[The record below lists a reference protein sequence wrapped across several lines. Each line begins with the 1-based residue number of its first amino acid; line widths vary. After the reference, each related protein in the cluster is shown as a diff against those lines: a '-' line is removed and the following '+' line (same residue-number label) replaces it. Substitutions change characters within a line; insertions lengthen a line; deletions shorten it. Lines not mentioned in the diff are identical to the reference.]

1 MHIHICVDEMTGWTH
16 AAVWRP
22 LCVRVCAVEQSGEMD
37 VRAGVAALRV
47 RCMCGRD
54 GGGDALVPLG
64 VFQRSS
70 PWCGSAPVVVCTRV
84 LSAELDR
91 CLLKSV

>member
-1 MHIHICVDEMTGWTH
+1 MSVWTH

-22 LCVRVCAVEQSGEMD
+22 SCVHASADKMAVRRACAQVWQPCVRDACADET
-37 VRAGVAALRV
+37 AAAMPSV
-47 RCMCGRD
+47 
-54 GGGDALVPLG
+54 LG

-70 PWCGSAPVVVCTRV
+70 PWFGSASVVVCTRV